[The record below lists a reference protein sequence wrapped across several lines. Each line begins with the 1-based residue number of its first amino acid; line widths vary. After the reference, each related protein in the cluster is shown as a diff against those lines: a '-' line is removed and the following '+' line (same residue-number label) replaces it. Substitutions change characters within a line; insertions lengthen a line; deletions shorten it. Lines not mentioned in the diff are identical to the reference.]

1 MPVAGAADYSR
12 RRAALR
18 TRLLRRGLAA
28 WMLVPGPNLRY
39 FTGLT
44 LGPSERLFLY
54 LETAEGDA
62 CAIVPQLEAEA
73 ARPRLGEIGARL
85 FVYRDETGPEPSL
98 ARALGALGTRP
109 APLGAEFALMRLAER
124 AAVETAVPR
133 ARWHPL
139 DPDARVLRQVKD
151 DEEIQA
157 LRAAA
162 AIARTAA
169 ETAIA
174 LAAPG
179 RTERDLAEACHNVLW
194 DCGTYSPFG
203 ILIASGPRSA
213 DPHAVCGDRR
223 LEAGDLVWVDVG
235 AVVDGYCGDVTRTV
249 AVGDPGAELRRVLEV
264 TRRAQHLAIAAA
276 RPGATA
282 QSVDAA
288 ARATIAEA
296 GLAAYFPHRTGHG
309 LGLDIHEAPFLVDGD
324 EEPLQ
329 PGMCCTVEP
338 GVYLPGLGG
347 ARIEDDLLITAGGP
361 EVLTRAGA

>member
-12 RRAALR
+12 RRAELR
-18 TRLLRRGLAA
+18 VRLQRRGLAA

-39 FTGLT
+39 FTGLSV
-44 LGPSERLFLY
+44 GPSERLFLY
-54 LETAEGDA
+54 VETAEGDA
-62 CAIVPQLEAEA
+62 CAIVPQLAAEA
-73 ARPRLGEIGARL
+73 ARTRLGETDARL

-98 ARALGALGTRP
+98 ARALGSLGTRP
-109 APLGAEFALMRLAER
+109 APLGAEFAVMRLAER

-139 DPDARVLRQVKD
+139 DPDARVLRQIKD
-151 DEEIQA
+151 DAEIHA
-157 LRAAA
+157 VRAAA

-169 ETAIA
+169 EAAVA
-174 LAAPG
+174 LATPG
-179 RTERDLAEACHNVLW
+179 RTERDLAAACHTVLW
-194 DCGTYSPFG
+194 DHGTHSPFG
-203 ILIASGPRSA
+203 ILVASGPRSA

-249 AVGDPGAELRRVLEV
+249 AVGDPGPELRRVLEV
-264 TRRAQHLAIAAA
+264 TRRAQERAISAAG
-276 RPGATA
+276 PGATA

-288 ARATIAEA
+288 ARAVIAEA
-296 GLAAYFPHRTGHG
+296 GFAAHFPHRTGHG

-338 GVYLPGLGG
+338 GIYLPDRGG
-347 ARIEDDLLITAGGP
+347 ARLEDDLLITAGGA